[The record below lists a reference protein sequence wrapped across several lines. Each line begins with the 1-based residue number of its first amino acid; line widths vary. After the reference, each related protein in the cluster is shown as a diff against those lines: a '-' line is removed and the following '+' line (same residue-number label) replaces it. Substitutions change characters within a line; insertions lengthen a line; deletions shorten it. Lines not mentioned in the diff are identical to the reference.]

1 MKTVVISAEDR
12 RDIAAAYAP
21 VSIEPQPPPY
31 GPGTPT
37 GFTDKQQ
44 AALYESRK
52 ARRQRLGVVPQP
64 PLVP

>member
-1 MKTVVISAEDR
+1 MASSTKVIDPVVKRQASQLAT
-12 RDIAAAYAP
+12 
-21 VSIEPQPPPY
+21 IEQYPPPY

-64 PLVP
+64 SLP